1 MTYDEARDALR
12 RALAALRRPDGSID
26 PLALRLAHTALRVL
40 SRGPR

>member
-1 MTYDEARDALR
+1 MTHDEAREALR

-26 PLALRLAHTALRVL
+26 PLALHLAQKALQGL